1 MRNLKEILYE
11 KELELA
17 RVRQQ
22 VEALKF
28 ILPLLIEETEF
39 YEVARDIRG
48 NEQAQQNRW
57 PLQLG

>member
-1 MRNLKEILYE
+1 MGMRMLEQILYE

-28 ILPLLIEETEF
+28 ILPLLIEPSQE
-39 YEVARDIRG
+39 APG
-48 NEQAQQNRW
+48 NEPTERNRW